1 MPLAVNL
8 LSNLH
13 ITKLN
18 IVCLRSVSHSRN
30 GPLAL
35 FRPDSSVPAL
45 RNCGVCSPALEQA
58 LPQNE
63 TRGASPQRE
72 MQILC
77 SSPTSHRCG
86 HIHGVCRGT
95 GGTAK
100 AARSRS
106 SNGAQQM
113 LKGCTCCDIVLLGG
127 RLEGRGGQK
136 VFRKPYPWPKKFTFD
151 QHTHLKTHEFTS
163 CFGEVQT
170 SIYHGFW
177 HSRVM
182 LLGEDIKHHHKAG
195 SCNGSKPPAAA
206 AWCCV
211 GTVLGWY
218 WASGTRSGACWDRQR
233 EKLSKQPETEQ
244 RREQRALIS
253 GCKHK
258 GWKGPKEERNKE

>member
-113 LKGCTCCDIVLLGG
+113 LKGCTCCDI
-127 RLEGRGGQK
+127 
-136 VFRKPYPWPKKFTFD
+136 KP
-151 QHTHLKTHEFTS
+151 
-163 CFGEVQT
+163 
-170 SIYHGFW
+170 
-177 HSRVM
+177 
-182 LLGEDIKHHHKAG
+182 G
-195 SCNGSKPPAAA
+195 SCNGSKSPAAA

>member
-18 IVCLRSVSHSRN
+18 IVCLRSGSHSRN

-113 LKGCTCCDIVLLGG
+113 LKGCTCCDIVLLGD
-127 RLEGRGGQK
+127 EARGQ
-136 VFRKPYPWPKKFTFD
+136 RWPKSFQETLSLTKKIYIWSKHTLKNTWIYILLWRSAD
-151 QHTHLKTHEFTS
+151 QHSSWVLALWGH
-163 CFGEVQT
+163 
-170 SIYHGFW
+170 
-177 HSRVM
+177 
-182 LLGEDIKHHHKAG
+182 A
-195 SCNGSKPPAAA
+195 
-206 AWCCV
+206 
-211 GTVLGWY
+211 LGW
-218 WASGTRSGACWDRQR
+218 GRQ
-233 EKLSKQPETEQ
+233 
-244 RREQRALIS
+244 
-253 GCKHK
+253 
-258 GWKGPKEERNKE
+258 GPPQGR

>member
-72 MQILC
+72 MQMLC
-77 SSPTSHRCG
+77 SSPTSHGCG

-113 LKGCTCCDIVLLGG
+113 LKGCTC
-127 RLEGRGGQK
+127 
-136 VFRKPYPWPKKFTFD
+136 Y
-151 QHTHLKTHEFTS
+151 
-163 CFGEVQT
+163 
-170 SIYHGFW
+170 
-177 HSRVM
+177 
-182 LLGEDIKHHHKAG
+182 DIKPG
-195 SCNGSKPPAAA
+195 SCNGSKPPAAAA